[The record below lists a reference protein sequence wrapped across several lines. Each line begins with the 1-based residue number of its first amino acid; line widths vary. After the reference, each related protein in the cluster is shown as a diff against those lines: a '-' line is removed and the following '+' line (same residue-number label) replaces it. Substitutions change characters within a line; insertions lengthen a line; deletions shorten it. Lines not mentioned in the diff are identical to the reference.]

1 MLTSSSIWFSL
12 TLLLFVSVLAH
23 YLVNRMKQPLIIGE
37 ILVGVAIGF
46 VGVGLLGDSSI
57 IGVHIFGVNG
67 VLNTDYG
74 IDLFTDGII
83 SSETVKPFA
92 EIGSIIL
99 LFMIGLECDLRKIY
113 TKRNMIIAICGVVVP
128 WIVGFLAF
136 GFLSPTSGV
145 NEAIFVG
152 TILVATS
159 VAVTAAVLQEMGAIS
174 SGVGTA
180 ILGAAVVDDILGMI
194 VLAISK
200 GAVGGSVDITSI
212 IYLVAAAG
220 IFIVGGIYI
229 GTHFLCKAIYSTE
242 QKCTLSGMRHT
253 GFILAMAVAFAYAFV
268 SELIG
273 ISAIVGAFVAGTI
286 FASIPCRHEFEEGTR
301 YLSVLFVPVFFVSS
315 GILFDIVGLA
325 DIMVITV
332 IITILAIVTKMVG
345 CGIPARLLGMNNK
358 EALAVGIGMAP
369 RLEVAIVIALY
380 GLQNNIIGPSVY
392 SMAIFIGIVTA
403 LVTPSLFKWA
413 LERADVRGKAPI
425 AQPEGSITEKG
436 SLEKV

>member
-1 MLTSSSIWFSL
+1 
-12 TLLLFVSVLAH
+12 
-23 YLVNRMKQPLIIGE
+23 MKQPLIIGE
-37 ILVGVAIGF
+37 ILVGVVIGF
-46 VGVGLLGDSSI
+46 IGVSLLGDSSI

-67 VLNTDYG
+67 VLYTDYG
-74 IDLFTDGII
+74 IDLFQDGII
-83 SSETVKPFA
+83 SAEVVKPFA

-99 LFMIGLECDLRKIY
+99 LFMIGLECDLRTIY
-113 TKRNMIIAICGVVVP
+113 TKRNMIIAVGGVVVP
-128 WIVGFLAF
+128 WIAGFLAF
-136 GFLSPTSGV
+136 SYLSPASGV

-159 VAVTAAVLQEMGAIS
+159 VAVTAMVLQEMGAIS

-200 GAVGGSVDITSI
+200 GAVGGSIDLVNI
-212 IYLVAAAG
+212 IYLIAAAAV
-220 IFIVGGIYI
+220 FIVGGLYI
-229 GTHFLCKAIYSTE
+229 GTRFLCKAIYSTE
-242 QKCTLSGMRHT
+242 QKCTMSGMRHT

-286 FASIPCRHEFEEGTR
+286 FASIPCKHEFEEGTR

-315 GILFDIVGLA
+315 GILFDIAGLA
-325 DIMVITV
+325 DIWVIAIIITV
-332 IITILAIVTKMVG
+332 LAILTKMVG
-345 CGIPARLLGMNNK
+345 CGVPARLLGMNNK

-369 RLEVAIVIALY
+369 RLEVAIVIAIY
-380 GLQNNIIGPSVY
+380 GLQSNIIGPSVY

-413 LERADVRGKAPI
+413 LERADVRDKGPEIQEELAP
-425 AQPEGSITEKG
+425 EKEC
-436 SLEKV
+436 S